1 MFAALVS
8 GGKLALRPDDAQILE
23 LKADALLVSQTV
35 TQKDIHIKN
44 LTELVEMLEA
54 EGLRDKVIL
63 ACGGPRISHE
73 LAKEL
78 GYDAGFGMNTYAD
91 DVASFIAQEMARRM
105 HRK

>member
-1 MFAALVS
+1 
-8 GGKLALRPDDAQILE
+8 
-23 LKADALLVSQTV
+23 
-35 TQKDIHIKN
+35 
-44 LTELVEMLEA
+44 MLES

-91 DVASFIAQEMARRM
+91 DVASFIAQELDRRM
-105 HRK
+105 NH